1 MTQEPQSGAA
11 GSQPAGSEQPITV
24 DVNINFPGYT
34 SPGGQSATSGE
45 FSPEARPEQCLCACG
60 SNSGHG
66 AGG

>member
-1 MTQEPQSGAA
+1 MTEQPPGTA
-11 GSQPAGSEQPITV
+11 GSQPAGPEQPITV

-34 SPGGQSATSGE
+34 SPSASSTGGGLT
-45 FSPEARPEQCLCACG
+45 PEARPEQCLCACG